1 MKVVIGITGASG
13 SIYAKRL
20 IEELI
25 KREHDVIVV
34 ASKHGKQVF
43 EYELNQSLVSFISS
57 LESGVILADNE
68 DMFEPIA
75 SGSYRYDAVVIAP
88 CSMASLAAI
97 NSGNATSLLLRCCD
111 VALKERR
118 ELILLTRESPLS
130 QIHLK
135 NMYELSTY
143 GVRIIPASPGFYHH
157 PQSLDDVY
165 DFVVS
170 KLLDALKIDNDLY
183 KRWRD

>member
-1 MKVVIGITGASG
+1 MKIVVGITGASG

-20 IEELI
+20 IEELCSLN
-25 KREHDVIVV
+25 HDVIVV
-34 ASKHGKQVF
+34 ASKHGVQVF
-43 EYELNQSLVSFISS
+43 DFELKMS
-57 LESGVILADNE
+57 LESFVDSLNENVTLCDNE
-68 DMFEPIA
+68 DMFSPIA

-97 NSGNATSLLLRCCD
+97 NTGSSSSLLLRCAD
-111 VALKERR
+111 VALKEKRK
-118 ELILLTRESPLS
+118 LVLLTRESPLS

-157 PQSLDDVY
+157 PQTLEDIY

-170 KLLDALKIDNDLY
+170 KILDALSIENDLY
-183 KRWRD
+183 KRWRI

>member
-25 KREHDVIVV
+25 TRDHDVVVV
-34 ASKHGKQVF
+34 ASKHGQQVF
-43 EYELNQSLVSFISS
+43 EYELKQSLEAFITGLDSNI
-57 LESGVILADNE
+57 ILADNE
-68 DMFEPIA
+68 DMFDPIA
-75 SGSYRYDAVVIAP
+75 SGSHRYDAVVIAP

-97 NSGNATSLLLRCCD
+97 NTGNANTLLLRCCD

-130 QIHLK
+130 SIHLK

-170 KLLDALKIDNDLY
+170 KLLDALKIENDLY